1 MKKRV
6 PLLVLVIAGLLALSG
21 CQVDGVTI
29 IDGGWETVETYGFIM
44 LLPVIALILL
54 GVFGVGFVLFLV
66 LYLIKRTEGFKKLFI
81 ISIIGGILAFI
92 MLIASG
98 IIIVS

>member
-1 MKKRV
+1 V
-6 PLLVLVIAGLLALSG
+6 SVIAGLLALSG
-21 CQVDGVTI
+21 CQVDGVTM
-29 IDGGWETVETYGFIM
+29 IDGGWGTVETYGFIM

-66 LYLIKRTEGFKKLFI
+66 LYLIKRTEGFKRLFI

-92 MLIASG
+92 ILIASG
-98 IIIVS
+98 IFIVF